1 MTLEKAYQLRTI
13 LKQVLNEA
21 TTASALEAKELFP
34 LWVVGIQVQEGE
46 RYQYNNDLYQVVTPH
61 TTQIDWTP
69 DKVPAL
75 FKLVS
80 IDEFPEWK
88 QPLGASDA
96 YQKDDKVTY
105 DNQHWV
111 SIVNNNVWQPGIYG
125 WNKIDE

>member
-21 TTASALEAKELFP
+21 TAASALEAKELFP

>member
-34 LWVVGIQVQEGE
+34 SWIVGIQVQEGE
-46 RYQYNNDLYQVVTPH
+46 RYQYNNDLYQVITPH

-80 IDEFPEWK
+80 IEEFPEWQ
-88 QPLGASDA
+88 QPLGVSDA

-111 SIVNNNVWQPGIYG
+111 SIVDNNVWQPGIYG